1 MEVYNIIK
9 RYNTLKGVRDGH
21 WLPTWREARK
31 FVMPNDVD
39 YLSEGGKRGT
49 ELFDTTAVIAC
60 QRLASGIYAWMLDPA
75 KRMIEV
81 IANDAQMQQR
91 PEVKDFYA
99 KLSKKLLEKIANSN
113 YSTVVQQMLQ
123 NCACGIDGVVYLEG
137 TPDNNIRFVSVPIEQ
152 ICYTHDAYGVVNTV
166 FREMQM
172 SAIQIVQKFPGGNIA
187 DKIKQEAENPEKMD
201 TKHKILQVVLPR
213 KNYKKDMLDNKNMPF
228 ADYYIDLEHKSI
240 IQESGFAEFPYFV
253 CRFEVSPFED
263 YGRGPGVNLLPDI
276 KMINRIQQSYIIGL
290 ERSNDPDT
298 LIPENSIID
307 ETWNREAGATH
318 IYKVGTN
325 GEKPEYMVYPT
336 NLNNI
341 WNDIKERQQAIR
353 QGFYLDIFDPLG
365 DIKNITAT
373 EAEIRNEGKLVP
385 FSTLVGNIHA
395 YFLAPMIHRLIGI
408 MARNFELLD
417 MPEEVANNSQYK
429 IEFVSKIALAIKQS
443 EASNYLR
450 FEAAMQGI
458 FMRHPETEDN
468 FDTDLIARDIAIATG
483 ANPQWLRKEKD
494 RDMIRE
500 ERNQAMQNQAQSD
513 MIANEVKALGA
524 MGGVEEVE
532 KLEDMI

>member
-1 MEVYNIIK
+1 MQTQDIIK
-9 RYNTLKGVRDGH
+9 RYNTLKGVRDGKY
-21 WLPTWREARK
+21 LATWREVRK

-39 YLSEGGKRGT
+39 YLSEGGQRGT

-81 IANDAQMQQR
+81 IANDEQMQKR
-91 PEVKDFYA
+91 AEVKDFYS

-113 YSTVVQQMLQ
+113 YATVIQQMLQ

-137 TPDNNIRFVSVPIEQ
+137 TNNNNIRFVGVPIEQ
-152 ICYTHDAYGVVNTV
+152 ICYQHDAFDNINTI
-166 FREMQM
+166 FREMKLT
-172 SAIQIVQKFPGGNIA
+172 ALQIVEKFPEGNIP
-187 DKIKQEAENPEKMD
+187 DKIKKEAETPDKMD
-201 TKHKILQVVLPR
+201 TKHNILQAVLPR
-213 KNYKKDMLDNKNMPF
+213 KNYNKEMLDNKNMPF
-228 ADYYIDLEHKSI
+228 ADYYIDLDSKTI
-240 IQESGFAEFPYFV
+240 IQEGGFAEFPYFV

-276 KMINRIQQSYIIGL
+276 KMLNRIQQSYIIGL
-290 ERSNDPDT
+290 ERSCDPDT
-298 LIPENSIID
+298 LLPENTLTD

-318 IYKVGTN
+318 IYRPGAN
-325 GEKPEYMVYPT
+325 GEKPEYMVYPI
-336 NLNNI
+336 NI
-341 WNDIKERQQAIR
+341 NSVWNDIKERQQAIR

-385 FSTLVGNIHA
+385 FSTLVGNIHS

-408 MARNFELLD
+408 LARNFELDD
-417 MPEEVANNSQYK
+417 MPEDVMQNSQYK

-458 FMRHPETEDN
+458 FARHPETEDN
-468 FDTDLIARDIAIATG
+468 FDTDMIARDIALATG
-483 ANPQWLRKEKD
+483 ANPLWLRKEKD
-494 RDMIRE
+494 RDTMRQ
-500 ERNQAMQNQAQSD
+500 ERNAQAQTQIQSD
-513 MIANEVKALGA
+513 MLSNEAKALGA

-532 KLEDMI
+532 KLEEMI